1 MANQTV
7 TLKQIAQ
14 QAGVS
19 ITTVHRVLNNKEG
32 CGEELKQKILEIARR
47 EGYTCNVA
55 ASSMSKHTMHI
66 ALVFPTHDKQSR
78 FFLQPMLDGYLNH
91 RPEFAKFNL
100 LFQEYYYSNVEG
112 PEATD
117 EVTPLTCL
125 RQIYREQPV
134 HFDSLVMYDIDP
146 TQAEKD
152 LLNRLIGRGL
162 SVVMME
168 RAPAEIEGLCCVSPD
183 ERTAG
188 RLAAELIAKMLRGCS
203 AGTVAVLQQP
213 LSIGDS
219 NGQAFA
225 KELQSRVSPWT
236 SQIRVRQL
244 TCPLSGNM
252 SRQIREKLQ
261 QIPDLVAVYATSA
274 RHTAAYLEIRGDLPG
289 APCIAVGSELFE
301 ESYKALQTGALDA
314 VMDKRPYTIGH
325 RALEL
330 AFDGVVRGVSLPA
343 EQRILPR
350 ILLQGNADAYY
361 KGEKKRYDFD
371 SQVE

>member
-32 CGEELKQKILEIARR
+32 CGEELKRKILEIAKR

-66 ALVFPTHDKQSR
+66 ALVFPMHDRQSR

-100 LFQEYYYSNVEG
+100 LFQEYYYVNMCGTEEEG
-112 PEATD
+112 A
-117 EVTPLTCL
+117 VTPLACL

-134 HFDSLVMYDIDP
+134 RFDGVVLYDIDP

-152 LLNRLIGRGL
+152 MLNRLLGRGT
-162 SVVMME
+162 VVIMLE
-168 RAPAEIEGLCCVSPD
+168 RAPADIDGLCCVSPD
-183 ERTAG
+183 ERAAG
-188 RLAAELIAKMLRGCS
+188 RLAAELIAKMLRRCPG
-203 AGTVAVLQQP
+203 GTVAVLQQP
-213 LSIGDS
+213 LSMGDS

-225 KELQSRVSPWT
+225 EELERRFAENT
-236 SQIRVRQL
+236 GFRVRRLNCAFVGDMSGQIQEQL
-244 TCPLSGNM
+244 A
-252 SRQIREKLQ
+252 

-274 RHTAAYLEIRGDLPG
+274 RHTAAYLEIQDNLPG
-289 APCIAVGSELFE
+289 KSRIAVGSELFE
-301 ESYKALQTGALDA
+301 ESYEALHAGILDA
-314 VMDKRPYTIGH
+314 VIDKRPYTIGH
-325 RALEL
+325 RALEQ
-330 AFDGVVRGVSLPA
+330 AFDGVVRGVPLPP
-343 EQRILPR
+343 ERRILPR

-361 KGEKKRYDFD
+361 KGEKENYDRD
-371 SQVE
+371 SQIE